1 MLYRRGVQSI
11 ADFLQELVTF
21 LPVVVINPDLDQLMA
36 FETNA
41 DFLEDR
47 FCESVLADR
56 HDGLQ
61 GVGTRTQGASLVSS
75 DFEHW
80 LEPFKT
86 RILQGLLL

>member
-1 MLYRRGVQSI
+1 MLHRCGVQLL
-11 ADFLQELVTF
+11 ADFLQESIAF
-21 LPVVVINPDLDQLMA
+21 LPVVVVYPDLDQFMA

-47 FCESVLADR
+47 FSESVLADR
-56 HDGLQ
+56 YDGLQ
-61 GVGTRTQGASLVSS
+61 GVSAGTQGAPLVSS

-86 RILQGLLL
+86 RILQGLLR